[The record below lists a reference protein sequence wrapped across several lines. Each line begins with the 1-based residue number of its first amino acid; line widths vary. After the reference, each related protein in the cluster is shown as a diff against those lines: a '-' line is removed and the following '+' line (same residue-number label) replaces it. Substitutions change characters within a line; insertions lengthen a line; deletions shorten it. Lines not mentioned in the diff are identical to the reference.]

1 MSFARSAD
9 QEGLTEAARAR
20 KRTDGLSAE
29 PAAAAPFTG
38 PSSLSPAAVLQRQT
52 VLGNAHVGRVF
63 RSPVTP
69 VGGVGPE
76 EKQECNCPDKE
87 NCSCPK

>member
-1 MSFARSAD
+1 MSFARSAEH
-9 QEGLTEAARAR
+9 EGLPEATRTR
-20 KRTDGLSAE
+20 KRADGLAAE
-29 PAAAAPFTG
+29 PAVAGPFGG

-63 RSPVTP
+63 RSPATP

-76 EKQECNCPDKE
+76 EKQECHCPDKE